1 MSMGINW
8 NFAQPT
14 NGQAAFDAAQQALQN
29 KRNGMFTQNMGDR
42 QVGNAN
48 DMMSWMQQGN
58 DAAAY
63 QQQQIAAVEQ
73 QAQQQEAEK
82 QMRIKEI
89 EAEITEIEQRIADRK
104 NAMAANEDSLNTK
117 LAVIEA
123 RKINQK
129 DPTSIWRWKAGQDAA
144 KQQRAEDLSRVE
156 AEKKKNKEEQIQHM
170 RNKLDSY
177 LPTMSVG
184 LNTSPEQAQQF
195 LNTLAGLE
203 SEASNYGIDDPRI
216 AELKASLTG
225 DLPYNQ
231 MMSAIDE
238 LEDIDANFGKGAD
251 YDKMNEQKKFETFRR
266 KLESSRQ
273 NLIDNNPQLWSLIQ
287 RDARYRN
294 KFNTL
299 LSNRKPKS
307 KGTAP
312 ARPSTRK

>member
-63 QQQQIAAVEQ
+63 QQQQIAAAEQ

-89 EAEITEIEQRIADRK
+89 EAEIAEIEQRIADRK

-144 KQQRAEDLSRVE
+144 KQQRAEDLARVE
-156 AEKKKNKEEQIQHM
+156 AEKQKTKDEQKQYLLNKI
-170 RNKLDSY
+170 NAT
-177 LPTMSVG
+177 LPTMQVG
-184 LNTSPEQAQQF
+184 WNTTPEQAQQYK
-195 LNTLAGLE
+195 NTLAGLKA
-203 SEASNYGIDDPRI
+203 EAMNNKMPLDQIRDMEAQLSG
-216 AELKASLTG
+216 E
-225 DLPYNQ
+225 LPYQRAQNA
-231 MMSAIDE
+231 MNEMRMAADRFNVTE
-238 LEDIDANFGKGAD
+238 ADGGFGKNTKKYQDFLMQQYTKITRDYPEAKYDPEFNKVFQEAD
-251 YDKMNEQKKFETFRR
+251 QKFRKKVKDKKIVPPGR
-266 KLESSRQ
+266 K
-273 NLIDNNPQLWSLIQ
+273 
-287 RDARYRN
+287 
-294 KFNTL
+294 
-299 LSNRKPKS
+299 
-307 KGTAP
+307 
-312 ARPSTRK
+312 